1 MDAAVLECV
10 LAKVKS
16 TLSNYSSLY
25 EVLENSHDTANCP
38 EDSHMKFLM
47 TVPIWEDIRAP

>member
-25 EVLENSHDTANCP
+25 EVLENSNYTSNCP